1 MAIIVGYVPTPEG
14 VAALDSAI
22 EEARR
27 RGRRLIVVN
36 SSRGESLVDP
46 RFATGAEWESVERR
60 LTESGVEHEL
70 AQIVESKDA
79 ADQILALAR
88 DLNAELIVIGLRRRT
103 AVGKFIMGSQAQ
115 TILLQAECPVLAVKS
130 NHARPDHPVR

>member
-1 MAIIVGYVPTPEG
+1 VAIIVGYVPTPEG

-70 AQIVESKDA
+70 AQMVESKDA

-88 DLNAELIVIGLRRRT
+88 DLNAELIVIGLRRRS

-130 NHARPDHPVR
+130 NHAA

>member
-1 MAIIVGYVPTPEG
+1 MAIIVGYVPAPEG

-27 RGRRLIVVN
+27 RGRRLVVVN

-46 RFATGAEWESVERR
+46 RFATAAEWDSVQRR

-103 AVGKFIMGSQAQ
+103 PVGKFIMGSQAQ
-115 TILLQAECPVLAVKS
+115 TVLLQAECPVLAVKS
-130 NHARPDHPVR
+130 NHAA

>member
-1 MAIIVGYVPTPEG
+1 VAIIVGYLPTPEG

-130 NHARPDHPVR
+130 NHAA